1 MKKASELDP
10 LAPRPSLDFS
20 KGVRG
25 KHFKRMQ
32 EGTNIVLIAPD
43 LLDTFP
49 DSEAVNDA
57 LRSLKKIAARSPEP
71 DLAFATDAWIRRAI
85 LGDPSPWDPLELPWD
100 GMPDT
105 PGVPRDRS
113 ARPSLDTVLE
123 LRRDRMSTVR
133 DFLAGLTSQPS
144 LNALIE

>member
-25 KHFKRMQ
+25 KRMQ

-57 LRSLKKIAARSPEP
+57 LRSLKKIA
-71 DLAFATDAWIRRAI
+71 T
-85 LGDPSPWDPLELPWD
+85 
-100 GMPDT
+100 
-105 PGVPRDRS
+105 RS
-113 ARPSLDTVLE
+113 AKPAQRQRKTASAA
-123 LRRDRMSTVR
+123 R
-133 DFLAGLTSQPS
+133 
-144 LNALIE
+144 